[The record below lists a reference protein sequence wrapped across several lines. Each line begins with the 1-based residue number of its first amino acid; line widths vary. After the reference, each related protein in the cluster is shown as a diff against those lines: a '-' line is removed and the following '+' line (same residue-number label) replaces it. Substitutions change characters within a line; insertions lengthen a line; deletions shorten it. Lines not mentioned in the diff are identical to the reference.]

1 MNQSILKSHGVHR
14 VRLGLPFFLNERRSK
29 IGQLK
34 RTNMNKI
41 RCTSMVQQFL
51 INPKEIKNEL
61 KNNLRKII
69 NNNEL

>member
-1 MNQSILKSHGVHR
+1 
-14 VRLGLPFFLNERRSK
+14 
-29 IGQLK
+29 
-34 RTNMNKI
+34 MNKK

-61 KNNLRKII
+61 KNNFEKII